1 MKVAEIFQVETPRA
15 HGNLAS
21 VLNIIAEARLM
32 LEHVSRIRRDQ
43 ERTLWELTVEMDDAV
58 RAELLARQQ
67 PVGLRV
73 GRWGLSTGHGI
84 RSCDFG
90 SEAYAIGAR
99 SARFVA
105 DHRREGGRPQRPP
118 AFQGSTMA
126 TFSP

>member
-58 RAELLARQQ
+58 RAELLAR
-67 PVGLRV
+67 LAACRTE
-73 GRWGLSTGHGI
+73 GR
-84 RSCDFG
+84 
-90 SEAYAIGAR
+90 
-99 SARFVA
+99 
-105 DHRREGGRPQRPP
+105 
-118 AFQGSTMA
+118 
-126 TFSP
+126 